1 MTECRDSRVVVNSE
15 VSASATGSVRRGE
28 WTASLAR
35 LVVFALLLLLTATA
49 TACRREAT
57 LPEPTYREAVTAFYV
72 ALAALQT
79 SQDALA
85 RKELDHFVQLAPHE
99 AAGWA
104 NLGLLLLRQQQLDEA
119 MVRLTRA
126 SELAPQD
133 AAIERLRAQTE
144 SRRGNLDQS
153 VRHWRRAIE
162 LDATDLKAR
171 FALAQELERLGGADN
186 EAEAQRQFASVAT
199 RSTNLAAAIEHAR
212 IAAKRG
218 DAAVLATALDGLAA
232 QSSSWPA
239 DARDRLRAVRD
250 LARGNP
256 SAATTSIIFLKNVL
270 IRDPEYRAALAAV
283 STPRSE
289 VGEPLTRFISLR
301 NPTPQPAAP
310 DEQLA
315 FTPDPSVTVR
325 VANSSWGGA
334 VWLAGDAAPTIVAAS
349 ATDLRLASG
358 SVVPLAGGTSPA
370 SLGPDAI
377 AAADLNY
384 DFRTD
389 LIVTG
394 PNGLQILRQSDKGT
408 FVSVT
413 AAAKLGPEVT
423 DAAIEAVWAVDV
435 DTDGDLDL
443 VIARREGT
451 AAVLRNNGDD
461 TFTQQVPFATVTRVR
476 GFVWAD
482 LDGEGVP
489 DATLLDDHGN
499 VHVFLN
505 LRGSRFREVPVPGQ
519 FPRVVAIAA
528 ADITGD
534 GIMDV
539 IGIAADGTL
548 ARLSQPAGRS
558 QLEAAQLLRIDPP
571 PGMTAGNSKLLVAD
585 LDNNGASD
593 LVISSPSASRVLL
606 GTANSGFR
614 ALPALTLGGLTS
626 AVDVDGDG
634 RLELVGR
641 ADDGARVV
649 RVKGPKSYHWQ
660 AIRPRATSAT
670 GDQRINSYG
679 IGGEVEIRAG
689 LHAQKQVIASPVVHF
704 GLGESTGAE
713 VARITWPNGFL
724 QSEFNLVA
732 DAPISA
738 TQRLKGSCPWLFAWN
753 GADMRFVTDFLWRS
767 PLGLRI
773 NAQATADVAMT
784 EDWVKI
790 RGDQLAAR
798 DGIYDLRITAELW
811 ESHFFDLIS
820 LLVVD
825 HPAGTEVF
833 VDERFAV
840 PPPRL
845 GTIAT
850 SPLQEFLAVRN
861 DRGEDVRDIVRARDD
876 RHLDFAGR
884 GRYQGVTREHFI
896 DLELPE
902 AAPRAGKLWLVAQ
915 GWIHPTDSSINVA
928 LAQGG
933 QAPPAGLSLHVAD
946 AHGRFRPVRTGLGF
960 PAGKDKTI
968 LIDLSGIF
976 APTGPRR
983 LRLSTNLEI
992 FWDRLAWAVDRADV
1006 TLRPQRLE
1014 LKKAELQFRG
1024 YSVTEQKDASTPERP
1039 QYLLAGVAPRW
1050 RDLEGFHTR
1059 FGDVREL
1066 LQTVDDRYVIMN
1078 AGDELQLAFPAAPPP
1093 APGMTRDFV
1102 LIGDGWEKDGDY
1114 NTVASRT
1121 VLPLPTHRS
1130 AKYEGAASGRL
1141 EDDPVY
1147 LQHRADFERYHTR
1160 YVSSEPARDALRSK
1174 IDPDKP

>member
-1 MTECRDSRVVVNSE
+1 MRRPTATICRQ
-15 VSASATGSVRRGE
+15 TIP
-28 WTASLAR
+28 
-35 LVVFALLLLLTATA
+35 LVLLLTLTTA
-49 TACRREAT
+49 AGCRRETT
-57 LPEPTYREAVTAFYV
+57 LPESTYREAVTAFYV

-85 RKELDHFVQLAPHE
+85 RKELDHFVQLAPNE
-99 AAGWA
+99 PAGWA
-104 NLGLLLLRQQQLDEA
+104 NLGLLLIRQQQLDEA
-119 MVRLTRA
+119 TVRLARA

-144 SRRGNLDQS
+144 SRRGNLEQS
-153 VRHWRRAIE
+153 VRHWRRAIA
-162 LDATDLKAR
+162 LDATDLKAP

-186 EAEAQRQFASVAT
+186 EAEAQRQFASVAS
-199 RSTNLAAAIEHAR
+199 RSNNLAAAIEHAR

-218 DAAVLATALDGLAA
+218 DTTVLAAALDALAA
-232 QSSSWPA
+232 QSSPWPP
-239 DARDRLRAVRD
+239 DARNRLTAVRD
-250 LARGNP
+250 AARGNP
-256 SAATTSIIFLKNVL
+256 GAATTSIIFLKNVL

-289 VGEPLTRFISLR
+289 VGEPLTRFLTLR

-315 FTPDPSVTVR
+315 FTPDASAAAR
-325 VANSSWGGA
+325 VANSVWGGA
-334 VWLAGDAAPTIVAAS
+334 VWLAGDAPPVVAA
-349 ATDLRLASG
+349 AGAAELRLATG
-358 SVVPLAGGTSPA
+358 SIVPLAAGSSPTLLA
-370 SLGPDAI
+370 PDAI

-394 PNGLQILRQSDKGT
+394 PSGLRIFRQTDKGA
-408 FVSVT
+408 FAPVT
-413 AAAKLGPEVT
+413 AATKLGSDVLT
-423 DAAIEAVWAVDV
+423 SAIEAVWPADV

-443 VIARREGT
+443 VIARREGPP
-451 AAVLRNNGDD
+451 AVLRNNGDD
-461 TFTQQVPFATVTRVR
+461 TFTQQLLFPTITRVR
-476 GFVWAD
+476 GFAWAD
-482 LDGEGVP
+482 VDGEGVP
-489 DATLLDDHGN
+489 DATLLDDQGS
-499 VHVFLN
+499 VRVFLN

-528 ADITGD
+528 ADVTAD
-534 GIMDV
+534 GIVDV
-539 IGIAADGTL
+539 IGVAADGTIV
-548 ARLSQPAGRS
+548 RLSQPAGRS
-558 QLEAAQLLRIDPP
+558 QLEAARLLQIEPP
-571 PGMTAGNSKLLVAD
+571 AGMTPGNSKLLIAD

-593 LVISSPSASRVLL
+593 LVVSAPSASRVLL
-606 GTANSGFR
+606 GTANAGFR
-614 ALPALTLGGLTS
+614 ALPALAFGSLTS
-626 AVDVDGDG
+626 AADLDGDG
-634 RLELVGR
+634 RVELIGR
-641 ADDGARVV
+641 ADEGARVV
-649 RVKGPKSYHWQ
+649 RVKGQKQYHWQ

-679 IGGEVEIRAG
+679 VGGEVEIRAG

-724 QSEFNLVA
+724 QSEFGLAA
-732 DAPISA
+732 DTQVSA

-753 GADMRFVTDFLWRS
+753 GTEMRFVTDFIWRS

-790 RGDQLAAR
+790 RGDQLAASN
-798 DGIYDLRITAELW
+798 GVYDLRITAELW
-811 ESHFFDLIS
+811 ESHFFDLVS

-825 HPAGTEVF
+825 HPADTEVF

-845 GTIAT
+845 GVIAT
-850 SPLQEFLAVRN
+850 SPLQEFHTVRD
-861 DRGEDVRDIVRARDD
+861 DRGEDVREMVRARDD

-884 GRYQGVTREHFI
+884 GRYQGVTREHSI

-902 AAPRAGKLWLVAQ
+902 AAPRTGRLWLVAQ

-928 LAQGG
+928 LGQGSH
-933 QAPPAGLSLHVAD
+933 APPAGLSLHVAD
-946 AHGRFRPVRTGLGF
+946 ARGRFRPVRTGLGF

-968 LIDLSGIF
+968 LIDLSRIF
-976 APTGPRR
+976 AATGPRR

-992 FWDRLAWAVDRADV
+992 FWDRLAWAVDRPDV

-1014 LKKAELQFRG
+1014 LKTAELQFRG
-1024 YSVTEQKDASTPERP
+1024 YSVTERKDASTPERP
-1039 QYLLAGVAPRW
+1039 RYLVDGVAPRW

-1066 LQTVDDRYVIMN
+1066 LQAVDDRYVIMN
-1078 AGDELQLAFPAAPPP
+1078 AGDELRVAFPAVPAP

-1102 LIGDGWEKDGDY
+1102 LVGDGWEKDGDY

-1130 AKYEGAASGRL
+1130 TKYESPASERL

-1147 LQHRADFERYHTR
+1147 RQHRADFERYHTR
-1160 YVSSEPARDALRSK
+1160 YVSSEPTRDALRVK
-1174 IDPDKP
+1174 IDKPSARE

>member
-1 MTECRDSRVVVNSE
+1 MTGLSVTICRQ
-15 VSASATGSVRRGE
+15 TIP
-28 WTASLAR
+28 
-35 LVVFALLLLLTATA
+35 LVVLLTLTA
-49 TACRREAT
+49 APACRREAA

-85 RKELDHFVQLAPHE
+85 RQELDHFVRLAPNE

-119 MVRLTRA
+119 MIRLTRA
-126 SELAPQD
+126 SELAPQE

-162 LDATDLKAR
+162 LDAADLKAP

-186 EAEAQRQFASVAT
+186 EAEAQRQFDSVAS
-199 RSTNLAAAIEHAR
+199 RSKNLAAAIEHAR

-218 DAAVLATALDGLAA
+218 DAAVLAKALDALAA
-232 QSSSWPA
+232 QSSSWPS
-239 DARDRLRAVRD
+239 DARDRLTTVREV
-250 LARGNP
+250 ARGNP
-256 SAATTSIIFLKNVL
+256 GAATTSIIFLKNVL

-289 VGEPLTRFISLR
+289 VGEPLTRFITLR
-301 NPTPQPAAP
+301 NPVPQPAAA

-315 FTPDPSVTVR
+315 FTSDASATVR
-325 VANSSWGGA
+325 VANAAWGGA
-334 VWLAGDAAPTIVAAS
+334 VWLAGDTPPTVVAAS
-349 ATDLRLASG
+349 ATELRRASG
-358 SVVPLAGGTSPA
+358 SVVPLAPGTSSA

-384 DFRTD
+384 DFRSD
-389 LIVTG
+389 LILAG
-394 PNGLQILRQSDKGT
+394 PGGLQIFRQTDKGA
-408 FVSVT
+408 FAPVT
-413 AAAKLGPEVT
+413 AAARLGAEAT
-423 DAAIEAVWAVDV
+423 TTAIDAVWPADV

-443 VIARREGT
+443 VIARREGP

-461 TFTQQVPFATVTRVR
+461 TFTQQLPFPTVTRVR

-482 LDGEGVP
+482 IDGEGVP
-489 DATLLDDHGN
+489 DAALLDDQGS
-499 VHVFLN
+499 VHLFLN
-505 LRGSRFREVPVPGQ
+505 LRGSRFREVPVPGE

-558 QLEAAQLLRIDPP
+558 QLEAAGLLRIDPP
-571 PGMTAGNSKLLVAD
+571 PGMTAGNSKLLIAD

-593 LVISSPSASRVLL
+593 LVISAPSASQVLL
-606 GTANSGFR
+606 GAANAAFR
-614 ALPALTLGGLTS
+614 ALPAIPYGGLTS
-626 AVDVDGDG
+626 AADLDGDG

-649 RVKGPKSYHWQ
+649 RVKGQKSYHWQ

-689 LHAQKQVIASPVVHF
+689 LHAQKQVIASPMVHF

-724 QSEFNLVA
+724 QSEFNLTA
-732 DAPISA
+732 DAQISA

-753 GADMRFVTDFLWRS
+753 GAEMRFVTDFIWRS

-773 NAQATADVAMT
+773 NAQTTADVAMT

-798 DGIYDLRITAELW
+798 DDIYDLRITADLW
-811 ESHFFDLIS
+811 ESHFFDLVS

-825 HPAGTEVF
+825 HPADTEVF

-845 GTIAT
+845 GTIVT
-850 SPLQEFLAVRN
+850 SPLQEFSTVRN
-861 DRGEDVRDIVRARDD
+861 DRGEDVREIVRARDD

-896 DLELPE
+896 ELELPE
-902 AAPRAGKLWLVAQ
+902 EAPRTGRLWLVAQ
-915 GWIHPTDSSINVA
+915 GWVHPTDSSINVA
-928 LAQGG
+928 LGQGS
-933 QAPPAGLSLHVAD
+933 QAPPSGLSLHVAD
-946 AHGRFRPVRTGLGF
+946 PRGRLKPARTGLGF

-968 LIDLSGIF
+968 LIDLSRIL

-992 FWDRLAWAVDRADV
+992 FWDQVAWAVDRPDV
-1006 TLRPQRLE
+1006 TVRPQRLQ
-1014 LKKAELQFRG
+1014 LKTAELQFRG

-1039 QYLLAGVAPRW
+1039 RYLLAGIAPRW

-1066 LQTVDDRYVIMN
+1066 LQAVDDRYVIMN
-1078 AGDELQLAFPAAPPP
+1078 AGDELRLAFPAAPAP
-1093 APGMTRDFV
+1093 ASGMIRDFV
-1102 LIGDGWEKDGDY
+1102 LVGDGWVKDGDY

-1130 AKYEGAASGRL
+1130 TNYKPAASERL

-1160 YVSSEPARDALRSK
+1160 YVSSEPARDALRAK
-1174 IDPDKP
+1174 IEPDRP

>member
-1 MTECRDSRVVVNSE
+1 MPAATPSRAVVI
-15 VSASATGSVRRGE
+15 A
-28 WTASLAR
+28 
-35 LVVFALLLLLTATA
+35 ALLFLTATA
-49 TACRREAT
+49 AGCRREAT

-72 ALAALQT
+72 ALSALQT

-85 RKELDHFVQLAPHE
+85 RKELDHFLQIAPNE

-119 MVRLTRA
+119 TVRLTRA
-126 SELAPQD
+126 SELAPKN
-133 AAIERLRAQTE
+133 AAIERLRAQAE
-144 SRRGNLDQS
+144 SRRGNLEQS
-153 VRHWRRAIE
+153 IRHLRRAIE
-162 LDATDLKAR
+162 LDATDLKAP

-186 EAEAQRQFASVAT
+186 EAEAQRQFESVAS
-199 RSTNLAAAIEHAR
+199 RSGNLAAAIEHAR

-218 DAAVLATALDGLAA
+218 DAAILAKALDALAA
-232 QSSSWPA
+232 QSAAWPP
-239 DARDRLRAVRD
+239 DARSRLTAVRD
-250 LARGNP
+250 VARGNP
-256 SAATTSIIFLKNVL
+256 GAATTPIIFLKNVL
-270 IRDPEYRAALAAV
+270 VRDPEYRAAVAAV

-289 VGEPLTRFISLR
+289 IGEPLTRFVTLR
-301 NPTPQPAAP
+301 NPTPQPAAA

-315 FTPDPSVTVR
+315 FAPEASATVR
-325 VANSSWGGA
+325 VANPAWAGA
-334 VWLAGDAAPTIVAAS
+334 VWLGGDAAPAVVAAG
-349 ATDLRLASG
+349 ATELRLASG
-358 SVVPLAGGTSPA
+358 SVVSLAGGSSPP
-370 SLGPDAI
+370 LGPDAV

-389 LIVTG
+389 LILAG
-394 PNGLQILRQSDKGT
+394 ASGLQILRQTDKGT

-413 AAAKLGPEVT
+413 AAAKLGSEAT
-423 DAAIEAVWAVDV
+423 TALEAVWPADV

-443 VIARREGT
+443 VIARREGP

-461 TFTQQVPFATVTRVR
+461 TFTQQLPFPSMTRVR

-489 DATLLDDHGN
+489 DATLLDDQGN
-499 VHVFLN
+499 VRVFLN
-505 LRGSRFREVPVPGQ
+505 LRGSRFREASMPGG
-519 FPRVVAIAA
+519 FSRLVAIAA
-528 ADITGD
+528 ADVTAD

-539 IGIAADGTL
+539 IGIAADGTV

-558 QLEAAQLLRIDPP
+558 QLEAGRLLRIDPLP
-571 PGMTAGNSKLLVAD
+571 AMTPGNSKLLVAD

-593 LVISSPSASRVLL
+593 LVISAPSLSRILL
-606 GTANSGFR
+606 GTADAGFR
-614 ALPALTLGGLTS
+614 ALPASAPGGLTS
-626 AVDVDGDG
+626 AADLDGDG
-634 RLELVGR
+634 RLELIGR

-649 RVKGPKSYHWQ
+649 RLKGQKSYHWQ

-670 GDQRINSYG
+670 GDQRINSFG

-689 LHAQKQVIASPVVHF
+689 LHAQKQVIAAPVAHF
-704 GLGESTGAE
+704 GLGEATRAE

-724 QSEFNLVA
+724 QSEFDLAA
-732 DAPISA
+732 DAPVSA

-753 GADMRFVTDFLWRS
+753 GTEMRFVTDFIWRS

-784 EDWVKI
+784 EDWIKL
-790 RGDQLAAR
+790 RGDQLAASK
-798 DGIYDLRITAELW
+798 GLYDLRITAELW
-811 ESHFFDLIS
+811 ESHFFDLVS

-825 HPAGTEVF
+825 HPADTEVF

-845 GTIAT
+845 GVIPT
-850 SPLQEFLAVRN
+850 SPPQEFLAVRT
-861 DRGEDVRDIVRARDD
+861 DRGEDVRDVVRTRDD

-884 GRYQGVTREHFI
+884 GRYQGVTREHYI
-896 DLELPE
+896 EIELPD
-902 AAPRAGKLWLVAQ
+902 AAPRTGPLWLVAQ

-928 LAQGG
+928 LGQGTH
-933 QAPPAGLSLHVAD
+933 APPAGLSLHVAD
-946 AHGRFRPVRTGLGF
+946 ARGRFRPARTGLGF

-968 LIDLSGIF
+968 LIDLSGLF
-976 APTGPRR
+976 GPTGPRT

-992 FWDRLAWAVDRADV
+992 FWDRLAWAVGRPDV

-1014 LKKAELQFRG
+1014 LKSADLQFRG
-1024 YSVTEQKDASTPERP
+1024 YSVTVQNGASTPERP
-1039 QYLLAGVAPRW
+1039 RYLLAGVAPRW

-1066 LQTVDDRYVIMN
+1066 LQAVDDRYVIMN
-1078 AGDELQLAFPAAPPP
+1078 AGDELRLAFPEAPAP
-1093 APGMTRDFV
+1093 APGMVRDFIV
-1102 LIGDGWEKDGDY
+1102 VGDGWEKDGDY

-1130 AKYEGAASGRL
+1130 PKYERAASERL

-1147 LQHRADFERYHTR
+1147 QRHRADFERYHTR
-1160 YVSSEPARDALRSK
+1160 YVSPDPARNALRGK
-1174 IDPDKP
+1174 IDPDRP